1 MATIR
6 AFNMFDCLKFNSIN
20 LDLLTETFYT
30 SFYGQYLSKW
40 SEYCVIAENSVGT
53 LQGYLLGKVEGDKE
67 NDEAKNWH
75 GHVSAVTVAP
85 QFRRQ
90 GLARSLMDYLEEVT
104 IKRHNGFFVDLFV
117 RPSNEVAINM
127 YKQLGYIVYRTVLGY
142 YSGGADI
149 GDEDAYDMRKAMP
162 RDVKKITVVPL
173 DKPIQPHELEF
184 H

>member
-6 AFNMFDCLKFNSIN
+6 PFNMFDCLKFNNVN

-30 SFYGQYLSKW
+30 SFYAQYLSKW
-40 SEYCVIAENSVGT
+40 SEYCVIAENSVSQI
-53 LQGYLLGKVEGDKE
+53 QGYLLGKVEGDK
-67 NDEAKNWH
+67 DEDHKKNWH

-104 IKRHNGFFVDLFV
+104 IKRHNGYFVDLFV

-127 YKQLGYIVYRTVLGY
+127 YKSLGYIVYRRVLGY
-142 YSGGADI
+142 YSGGADK
-149 GDEDAYDMRKAMP
+149 DTEDAFDMRKAMP
-162 RDVKKITVVPL
+162 RDINKVTVVPL
-173 DKPIQPHELEF
+173 EKPI
-184 H
+184 